1 MHTHTHVGAG
11 TRKHMLTHTHT
22 QLVHTYAQHTIYH
35 SATARQ
41 GLSSAWH
48 TAFIQFYITS
58 IVKAFN
64 NNESVLLLL
73 LLLTIDGKPVFS
85 DLES

>member
-1 MHTHTHVGAG
+1 MWGQAHAHRHTH
-11 TRKHMLTHTHT
+11 THTHT

-41 GLSSAWH
+41 GLSSTCH

-73 LLLTIDGKPVFS
+73 LLLLTIDGTPVFS